1 MLLGLVLAA
10 AQFAA
15 AFLVLDLFFRWMDVS
30 AEGFAARVRGYSRR
44 YALVAAVCCA
54 GTALWQWR
62 LADWPGAVLVAA
74 DAVPWWL
81 LWRFGL
87 RKQLTFLF
95 KADGGRPLDRKNPD
109 L

>member
-1 MLLGLVLAA
+1 MVLGLLLAV
-10 AQFAA
+10 AQFAT
-15 AFLVLDLFFRWMDVS
+15 AFLVLDLTFRWMDVT
-30 AEGFAARVRGYSRR
+30 ADGFTARVRSYAWR
-44 YALVAAVCCA
+44 YAASAAVCCA
-54 GTALWQWR
+54 GTALFQWR
-62 LADWPGAVLVAA
+62 LAGWPGAFLAPV

-95 KADGGRPLDRKNPD
+95 KADGGRPWDRKNPD